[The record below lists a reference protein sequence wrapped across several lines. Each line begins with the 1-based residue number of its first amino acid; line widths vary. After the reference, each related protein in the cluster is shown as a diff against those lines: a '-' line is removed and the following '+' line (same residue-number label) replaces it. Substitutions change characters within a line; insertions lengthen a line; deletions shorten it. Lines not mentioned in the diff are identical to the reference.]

1 MNFAITLVIGLVMVG
16 GAFLLGYLIGRFGEA
31 MVDSSPE
38 AKKVRYR
45 MAIRAKLEQRFE
57 QRCAELENLIDQS
70 SSLGSEFRK
79 RRTSMEQKL
88 GQAKQRAAQ
97 PVRLLGDEH
106 TARIRFA
113 AQVVNRQVQRAEQ
126 EGAGHASLDA
136 SWAFPQAIEVWAD
149 NLQDARREVARVY
162 PAPQGYQ
169 LLSMHIDLSDAGT
182 DKEAAPV

>member
-1 MNFAITLVIGLVMVG
+1 MNFAVTLVIGLVMVA
-16 GAFLLGYLIGRFGEA
+16 GAFLLGYFIGRFGEA

-45 MAIRAKLEQRFE
+45 MAVRAKLEQRFE
-57 QRCAELENLIDQS
+57 QRCAELESLIEQS
-70 SSLGSEFRK
+70 SSLGGEFRK
-79 RRTSMEQKL
+79 RRASAEQKL
-88 GQAKQRAAQ
+88 AQARQRAAQ
-97 PVRLLGDEH
+97 PVRLLGDER

-136 SWAFPQAIEVWAD
+136 SWSYPQAVEIWAD

-169 LLSMHIDLSDAGT
+169 LLSMHIDLSDAEK
-182 DKEAAPV
+182 DKEVAPL